1 MGNILYSDI
10 LEKELATKE
19 DISMVKTEL
28 KNDIYMLDKKIDEVD
43 KKIDNE
49 IKLLKRDLIIVIII
63 MSIVGPEIFNFISLF
78 K

>member
-1 MGNILYSDI
+1 MGNVIYS
-10 LEKELATKE
+10 ELATKE

-28 KNDIYMLDKKIDEVD
+28 KNEIEILKKDITI
-43 KKIDNE
+43 
-49 IKLLKRDLIIVIII
+49 LKRDLIIVIII